1 MLFHDFSDKKGFTL
15 RKGLRGVSIFAK
27 MESKG
32 GEEMKKSFAM
42 LLALGVI
49 AQAGETKTEERQ
61 IPVVKCSEPVN
72 SIMVME
78 FDCKAGA
85 CQQPNNPK
93 LLPIFEVLTTGS
105 GIQGLGKGVS
115 TMLTNALKATNCFK
129 IVDLEQYEKMKKLLE
144 ATGQKVQPPK
154 VDYMI
159 TGSITAL
166 ELERSGGPLG
176 GGVVPLFGA
185 ISIKKDK
192 AKMGVDVNVIKPETL
207 EVAYSKSFEANSEKT
222 SWGLFGAGAGA
233 GGFGGGGWSISKNLS
248 LDMVARD
255 VVVQVANAIAEVL
268 AKDKIVER
276 PQPPKEEKK
285 EESTNP

>member
-115 TMLTNALKATNCFK
+115 TMLTNALKATNCFNPTPQEVS
-129 IVDLEQYEKMKKLLE
+129 IFC
-144 ATGQKVQPPK
+144 KVE
-154 VDYMI
+154 MNC
-159 TGSITAL
+159 
-166 ELERSGGPLG
+166 ER
-176 GGVVPLFGA
+176 
-185 ISIKKDK
+185 
-192 AKMGVDVNVIKPETL
+192 
-207 EVAYSKSFEANSEKT
+207 
-222 SWGLFGAGAGA
+222 
-233 GGFGGGGWSISKNLS
+233 
-248 LDMVARD
+248 LDS
-255 VVVQVANAIAEVL
+255 VL
-268 AKDKIVER
+268 ILVY
-276 PQPPKEEKK
+276 
-285 EESTNP
+285 TNRCPDNQGT